1 MRYIVILLLFAL
13 PPTALRAENIAFGPN
28 AADLRCTV
36 DGKNC
41 IRLGHYMEDTCALIE
56 IAAQRV
62 ALDTGFFARLLWRE
76 SRYDPAAISPAGA
89 QGIAQFMP
97 GTADLRGLKDPFN
110 PAEAIFAS
118 ATYLAEMSER
128 FGNIGLAAA
137 AYNGGENRMERFLAD
152 IDTILPGETLA
163 YVSAITGHEASV
175 WRDAPP
181 ESVDLR
187 LDKDTPFQTACAA
200 QAKGRS
206 VREFRDPVPPWGV
219 IIAAGRRESLAAYF
233 GKQNQ
238 QKHAALIG
246 TLKVTVVK
254 AVMPGFGTTK
264 QFTAQIAMQ
273 SQKEALAM
281 CSKLRARG
289 AFCLVNRN

>member
-13 PPTALRAENIAFGPN
+13 PCAPARAENIPFGPQP
-28 AADLRCTV
+28 ADLRCTM
-36 DGKNC
+36 DGTHC
-41 IRLGHYMEDTCALIE
+41 IRLRNYIEDTCALIE
-56 IAAQRV
+56 IAATQ
-62 ALDTGFFARLLWRE
+62 AELDTGFFARLLWRE
-76 SRYDPAAISPAGA
+76 SLYDPAAISPAGA

-97 GTADLRGLKDPFN
+97 GTAALRGLDDPFN

-118 ATYLAEMSER
+118 ATYLAEMAGR

-137 AYNGGENRMERFLAD
+137 AYNGGENRMERFLANKD
-152 IDTILPGETLA
+152 SILPTETLN
-163 YVSAITGHEASV
+163 YVSAITGHEAAT

-187 LDKDTPFQTACAA
+187 LDKDTPFLTACTS
-200 QAKGRS
+200 QAKGKS
-206 VREFRDPVPPWGV
+206 LREFRDPVPPWGV
-219 IIAAGRRESLAAYF
+219 IIAAGRRDSLAAYF

-238 QKHAALIG
+238 EKHAALIG
-246 TLKVTVVK
+246 KFKLTVVK

-264 QFTAQIAMQ
+264 QFTAQIAMP
-273 SQKEALAM
+273 SQKAALEM
-281 CSKLRARG
+281 CKKMRARG